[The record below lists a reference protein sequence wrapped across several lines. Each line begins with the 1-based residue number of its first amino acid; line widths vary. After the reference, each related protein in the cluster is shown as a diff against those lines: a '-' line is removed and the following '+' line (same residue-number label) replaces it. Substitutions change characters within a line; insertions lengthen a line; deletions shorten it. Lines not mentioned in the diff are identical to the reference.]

1 MSKRYSSN
9 EQFFAELRGLIDA
22 WCDRRCL
29 HLLSKVLPAYT
40 SFNGMTD
47 GWGELLNALK
57 ALTLSQE
64 ALLLEERKIVADLRQ
79 AAEDVLQARL
89 RS

>member
-1 MSKRYSSN
+1 MSKRYSNN
-9 EQFFAELRGLIDA
+9 EQFFVELRGLIDT

-29 HLLSKVLPAYT
+29 HLLSTVLPAYT

-57 ALTLSQE
+57 ALTLCQE
-64 ALLLEERKIVADLRQ
+64 ALLPTEREIVLDLKRTV
-79 AAEDVLQARL
+79 EDVLQTRM

>member
-1 MSKRYSSN
+1 MSTRYSSN
-9 EQFFAELRGLIDA
+9 EQLFVELRDLIDA

-29 HLLSKVLPAYT
+29 GPLGILLPAYT

-57 ALTLSQE
+57 ALTLSQDT
-64 ALLLEERKIVADLRQ
+64 LLPEERKIVADMRQ
-79 AAEDVLQARL
+79 AAEDVLHARL
-89 RS
+89 RP

>member
-1 MSKRYSSN
+1 MSTRYSSN
-9 EQFFAELRGLIDA
+9 EQLFVELRDLIDA

-29 HLLSKVLPAYT
+29 GPLSILLPAYT

-57 ALTLSQE
+57 ALTLSQDT
-64 ALLLEERKIVADLRQ
+64 LLPEERKIVADMRQ
-79 AAEDVLQARL
+79 AAEDVLHARL
-89 RS
+89 RP